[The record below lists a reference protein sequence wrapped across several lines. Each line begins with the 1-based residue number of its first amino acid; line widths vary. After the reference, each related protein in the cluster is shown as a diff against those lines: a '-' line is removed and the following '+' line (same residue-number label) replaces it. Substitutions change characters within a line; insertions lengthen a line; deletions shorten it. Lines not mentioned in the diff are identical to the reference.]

1 LRVKHVLGVPL
12 LAALASAFAG
22 EAGCGSRSEPLG
34 IQFGAPL
41 EAGAPAAA
49 CLGDLDCGESNAC
62 TPVHCVGGAC
72 VAGPVVNCDDGDP
85 CTTDSCAPDTGA
97 CSNVPVTPDEDGD
110 GFRAPLPGFL
120 PGAPG
125 SCGNDCNDASASAHP
140 GAVEV
145 CDGVDNDCNGVVDDG
160 LTYTPVGGQPLLLSS
175 GARQASTG
183 GVAFGTGAFGVT
195 FAAQHDAWQNTFTGV
210 SPPGAL
216 TIPEAPITHES
227 TDAFSGPVV
236 FNGSVFGNAWEDRR
250 DNDYEIYF
258 NRLDPKGQKLAKDL
272 RVTNAPNFSLSP
284 DIVWDGTDFVLVWDD
299 LRDGDDSAVVFA
311 QTIDG
316 NGKLVGGNVPLTS
329 PSVDA
334 DSPHVAKGSFNLG
347 VTFNQVQNGVRAL
360 GFLTSDFGLTTVS
373 ITTVLTT
380 GNAASSAVAWAN
392 DRFVVVWDT
401 DDTVPGHTIRGAT
414 VNAAG
419 SIIAPERDVTAPA
432 PFARSEALLS
442 LGDRLLL
449 VWAEE
454 NDGVYALYSKTIGT
468 DLSELSPKAQVTFGP
483 ADSIN
488 PALAFGP
495 NGVGVVFDD
504 RRSGSFQVYYTRLDC
519 GGGGGF

>member
-1 LRVKHVLGVPL
+1 
-12 LAALASAFAG
+12 
-22 EAGCGSRSEPLG
+22 
-34 IQFGAPL
+34 
-41 EAGAPAAA
+41 
-49 CLGDLDCGESNAC
+49 
-62 TPVHCVGGAC
+62 
-72 VAGPVVNCDDGDP
+72 
-85 CTTDSCAPDTGA
+85 
-97 CSNVPVTPDEDGD
+97 
-110 GFRAPLPGFL
+110 
-120 PGAPG
+120 
-125 SCGNDCNDASASAHP
+125 
-140 GAVEV
+140 
-145 CDGVDNDCNGVVDDG
+145 
-160 LTYTPVGGQPLLLSS
+160 
-175 GARQASTG
+175 
-183 GVAFGTGAFGVT
+183 
-195 FAAQHDAWQNTFTGV
+195 
-210 SPPGAL
+210 
-216 TIPEAPITHES
+216 
-227 TDAFSGPVV
+227 
-236 FNGSVFGNAWEDRR
+236 
-250 DNDYEIYF
+250 
-258 NRLDPKGQKLAKDL
+258 
-272 RVTNAPNFSLSP
+272 
-284 DIVWDGTDFVLVWDD
+284 
-299 LRDGDDSAVVFA
+299 
-311 QTIDG
+311 
-316 NGKLVGGNVPLTS
+316 
-329 PSVDA
+329 
-334 DSPHVAKGSFNLG
+334 